1 MRRSHC
7 LTIVAALGVLT
18 MGAAAQAPTDLD
30 ALLRHVGERLEQYY
44 KRAQTVMFNEKRT
57 VQPVGRD
64 FAPVGFARVTEYE
77 LRVETD
83 ASADGNDSPDANVVR
98 QLLRVNGRPPRE
110 KDKNDR
116 AGCTD
121 ANPLSTEPL
130 SFLLPAHRSEYTF
143 VSGGLGKGKD
153 RNTLII
159 EFTSLKPEGKG
170 ELAEDPRGHAD
181 CFIWSMPVV
190 TKGRV
195 WVDANSYDVIRVEQR
210 IGGIADITVPTR
222 LTRRHNLEDRL
233 VVERN
238 DATIRYKT
246 IPFHDPDEAM
256 LLPESIDTL
265 LLVRGGLESIRSKQT
280 FSDYRRFVTGAR
292 IVK

>member
-7 LTIVAALGVLT
+7 LTIVAAVGVLT
-18 MGAAAQAPTDLD
+18 IGAAAQAPPDLE
-30 ALLRHVGERLEQYY
+30 ALLKHVGERLEQYY
-44 KRAQTVMFNEKRT
+44 KRAQNVIFSEKRT

-64 FAPVGFARVTEYE
+64 FAPQGFARVTEYE
-77 LRVETD
+77 LRVDSD
-83 ASADGNDSPDANVVR
+83 AGADGDDSADARVVR
-98 QLLRVNGRPPRE
+98 KLLRVNGRPPRE
-110 KDKNDR
+110 KDNKDR

-130 SFLLPAHRSEYTF
+130 TFLLPAHRSEYTF
-143 VSGGLGKGKD
+143 VSRGFGKGKD
-153 RNTLII
+153 SNTLII
-159 EFTSLKPEGKG
+159 EFTSSKPEGKG

-195 WVDANSYDVIRVEQR
+195 WVDANSYSVVRVEQR
-210 IGGIADITVPTR
+210 IAGMADISVPTR
-222 LTRRHNLEDRL
+222 LTRRHNLENVV
-233 VVERN
+233 VVERH
-238 DATIRYKT
+238 DTTIRYKT
-246 IPFHDPDEAM
+246 IPFTDPDEAL

-265 LLVRGGLESIRSKQT
+265 MVVTGGLESLRSRQT
-280 FSDYRRFVTGAR
+280 FSEYRRFVTGAR